1 VAVRI
6 LYVDDEPGLRNLGKE
21 FLEMTGGFAVDLA
34 DSAERALSLLS
45 HVAYDLIISDYHMHG
60 MTGVDFLRQVRKT
73 ETSIPFIIFSG
84 HCDED
89 AILEALNAGADFY
102 LKKGS
107 ESGRQF
113 LELIQVINIL
123 VSRSQSIRRL
133 KESEEKFRTIAEYSH
148 EWMYWLGPSGEV
160 IYISPSCEEVTGYTR
175 EEFNQDPDLINKIIF
190 RDDLPKWDEYQHT
203 DLQTRTLPE
212 LDCRILHKNGDIR
225 WISHVCQAVYD
236 ADGNVAGRKACNCDV
251 TRRKEAESRAI
262 IERDNFLKIFK
273 AAPIGLLLLDNDFII
288 NQINNVIST
297 IVLHDPAEIIGSRV
311 GNGLSCQH
319 SLEEPE
325 GCGYASACPD
335 CPLRISIES
344 VIRDEISIHGI
355 ILPLDLLI
363 GGKPCQ
369 RWLNVNAE
377 PLAIDGNTYV
387 IVAIDDITEIREME
401 IVLRENEEKFRT
413 LSVSIP
419 AGILTYQRNYW
430 TYANPAAEE
439 ISGYTQAEL
448 LTMHFWDLIHPDYQ
462 ESLKE
467 LGLARQAGMASGS
480 RQFELIIINKNGE
493 ERWVE
498 LNASSVTI
506 RGEVAGL
513 ITVFDVTERKNIE
526 RQLALSEEKYRSI
539 FENQIDLIYQTDIN
553 GVIQTLSPS
562 CLILTGW
569 NPTEL
574 VGHSVLDLY
583 VDPVHKKNL
592 NERLIQ
598 DEIVYDFETVL
609 INRKGQHVPVSI
621 NSHIIYDNT
630 GVPVRIEGTI
640 RDITERKNAEN
651 ALRRS
656 EEHYRSLFENMLEG
670 FAYCRM
676 MYDESGSPIDWLY
689 LQVNQ
694 AYERITG
701 VSMIQGRTVT
711 ELIPGIRDAN
721 PELFEIYNDVVLSG
735 LPKTFEVY
743 LPLLDSWHSISAYR
757 PEDGHFVIIFEDIT
771 QRKRSE
777 HMLQKLIAEQ
787 RTILENV
794 PAMIWYKDTMNNF
807 IKVNPAAAH
816 VFGMAVEEIEGRNY
830 TELFPGTP
838 DLYYT
843 DDLEVI
849 NTGVAKLGIIEPL
862 HIAHGEHLWV
872 QTDKVPLRD
881 PNGTIIGVLVVCV
894 DITERKKAKDAIT
907 LAHKKLNLLANITRH
922 DVINQLHSLFLT
934 LDIARTDP
942 LGPDTLTMI
951 EKADEFAHN
960 IEHQI
965 AFTHDYQDLGLNSPV
980 WADLYE
986 TINEAATAFRETSVR
1001 ISVDNTSV
1009 KIYADPLLGKVFHN
1023 LIDNALKY
1031 GEKISEIRFSGSA
1044 GPAGYTIICEDD
1056 GVGIPDQFKQKI
1068 FNREYFK
1075 HTGFGLNLS
1084 REILEITGITIIE
1097 NGEAGKGAR
1106 FEIMV
1111 PPDGYRISQESENL
1125 LP

>member
-1 VAVRI
+1 MAVRI
-6 LYVDDEPGLRNLGKE
+6 LYVDDEPGFRNLVKD
-21 FLEMTGGFAVDLA
+21 FLEMTGGFTVDVA
-34 DSAERALSLLS
+34 DSAENALTLLS
-45 HVAYDLIISDYHMHG
+45 HTSYDVIISDYHMHG
-60 MTGVDFLRQVRKT
+60 MTGVDFLRQIRSFDS
-73 ETSIPFIIFSG
+73 SIPFIIFTG
-84 HCDED
+84 QGDED
-89 AILEALNAGADFY
+89 VVIEALNAGADFY

-107 ESGRQF
+107 ESGPQF
-113 LELIQVINIL
+113 LELTQVINIL
-123 VSRSQSIRRL
+123 VSRSQSISRL
-133 KESEEKFRTIAEYSH
+133 KESEEKFRTIAEYTH
-148 EWMYWLGPSGEV
+148 EWMYWLGPTGDV
-160 IYISPSCEEVTGYTR
+160 IYISPSCEDITGYTR
-175 EEFNQDPDLINKIIF
+175 EEFSLDPALINTIVF
-190 RDDLPKWDEYQHT
+190 RDDRAEWDTHQQI
-203 DLQTRTLPE
+203 DIQTYRLLS
-212 LDCRILHKNGDIR
+212 LDFRIVHKNGEVR
-225 WISHVCQAVYD
+225 WISHVCQAVYNS
-236 ADGNVAGRKACNCDV
+236 DGNFAGRRTSNRDV

-262 IERDNFLKIFK
+262 LERDNFLKIFR
-273 AAPIGLLLLDNDFII
+273 AAPIGLLLLDHDLKID
-288 NQINNVIST
+288 QINDVIST
-297 IVLHDPAEIIGSRV
+297 IVLHEPAEIIGNRV

-319 SLEEPE
+319 SLDHPN
-325 GCGYASACPD
+325 GCGYGTACPE
-335 CPLRISIES
+335 CPLRNAIDTVLKEGTS
-344 VIRDEISIHGI
+344 VHGA
-355 ILPLDLLI
+355 ILPLTLLF
-363 GGKPCQ
+363 GGSPHL
-369 RWLNVNAE
+369 RWLSVNAE
-377 PLAIDGNTYV
+377 PLEIEGSTHV
-387 IVAIDDITEIREME
+387 IVAIDDITEKREME
-401 IVLRENEEKFRT
+401 IALRESEAKFRT

-448 LTMHFWDLIHPDYQ
+448 LSMHFWDLIHPDYQ

-480 RQFELIIINKNGE
+480 RQFELIVINKNGE

-526 RQLALSEEKYRSI
+526 RQLVLSEEKYRSI
-539 FENQIDLIYQTDIN
+539 FENQIDLLYQTDIN

-562 CLILTGW
+562 CLKLAGYT
-569 NPTEL
+569 PTEL

-583 VDPVHKKNL
+583 ADPVQKKIL
-592 NERLIQ
+592 NEKLIK
-598 DEIVYDFETVL
+598 DGIVYDFETVL
-609 INRKGQHVPVSI
+609 IDRKGTHVPVSI
-621 NSHIIYDNT
+621 NSHIIYDNA
-630 GVPVRIEGTI
+630 GLPVRIEGTI
-640 RDITERKNAEN
+640 RDITERKNTEN

-676 MYDESGSPIDWLY
+676 MYDESGSPTNWLY

-694 AYERITG
+694 AYERIFG
-701 VSMIQGRTVT
+701 VSTIQGRTVT

-721 PELFEIYNDVVLSG
+721 PELFEIYNNVVLSG
-735 LPKTFEVY
+735 LPKTCEVY

-757 PEDGHFVIIFEDIT
+757 PEEGHFVIIFEDIT

-777 HMLQKLIAEQ
+777 QMLHKLIAEQ

-794 PAMIWYKDTMNNF
+794 PAMIWYKDTKNNF
-807 IKVNPAAAH
+807 VKVNPAAAH
-816 VFGMAVEEIEGRNY
+816 AFGMQVEEIEGKNY
-830 TELFPGTP
+830 VELFPTTP
-838 DLYYT
+838 DRYYA

-849 NTGVAKLGIIEPL
+849 NSGIAKLGIIEPL
-862 HIAHGEHLWV
+862 HIAHGAHIWV

-881 PNGTIIGVLVVCV
+881 QDGTIIGVLVVSG

-907 LAHKKLNLLANITRH
+907 LAHKKLNLLSNITRH
-922 DVINQLHSLFLT
+922 DVVNQLQGMFVT

-942 LGPDTLTMI
+942 LGPDTLIMI
-951 EKADEFAHN
+951 EKADVFAHN
-960 IEHQI
+960 IERQI
-965 AFTHDYQDLGLNSPV
+965 AFTRDYQDIGLASPV

-986 TINEAATAFRETSVR
+986 TINEAVTAFREISVR
-1001 ISVDNTSV
+1001 IFIDNDSV
-1009 KIYADPLLGKVFHN
+1009 KIYADPLLVKVFHN
-1023 LIDNALKY
+1023 LIDNALRY

-1084 REILEITGITIIE
+1084 RDILEITGITIIE

-1106 FEIMV
+1106 FEIQV
-1111 PPDGYRISQESENL
+1111 PPDGYRISQDSEKL
-1125 LP
+1125 LS